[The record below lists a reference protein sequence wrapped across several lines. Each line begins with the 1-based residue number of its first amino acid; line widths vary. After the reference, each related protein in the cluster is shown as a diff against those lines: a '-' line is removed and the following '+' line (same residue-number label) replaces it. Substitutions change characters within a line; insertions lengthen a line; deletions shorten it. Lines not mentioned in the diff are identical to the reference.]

1 MRPQVHV
8 YIAVSLDGFIARE
21 NGTLDWL
28 EPMQVEGEDYGYAE
42 FFAGIDALVLGRST
56 YDSVLSFPQ
65 WPFAGKRVAV
75 LTHRPVATKHGES
88 FHAGQLTTL
97 LQELAA
103 ADIHA
108 VYLDGGQA
116 IRQGLR
122 EGLVDSITLNI
133 VPVLLGRGRP
143 LFDAS
148 VPLSHWQLESSR
160 AYATGLVQNR
170 YRLRP

>member
-8 YIAVSLDGFIARE
+8 YIAVSLDGFIARDD
-21 NGTLDWL
+21 GGLDWL
-28 EPMQVEGEDYGYAE
+28 EPMQVEGQDYGYAQ
-42 FFAGIDALVLGRST
+42 FFAGIDALVLGRNT

-65 WPFAGKRVAV
+65 WPFEGKRVVV
-75 LTHRPVATKHGES
+75 LTHRPVAPDHGETV
-88 FHAGQLTTL
+88 HAGPLATL
-97 LQELAA
+97 LQELAKTGVQG
-103 ADIHA
+103 

-122 EGLVDSITLNI
+122 ERLVDSITLNV

-160 AYATGLVQNR
+160 AYASGLVQNR

>member
-21 NGTLDWL
+21 DGTLDWL
-28 EPMQVEGEDYGYAE
+28 EPMQAEGEDYGYAE

-65 WPFAGKRVAV
+65 WPFEGKRVVV
-75 LTHRPVATKHGES
+75 LTHRPGAPKHGES
-88 FHAGQLTTL
+88 FHAGQLATL
-97 LQELAA
+97 LQDLAKA
-103 ADIHA
+103 GVQG
-108 VYLDGGQA
+108 VYLDGGHA

-122 EGLVDSITLNI
+122 EGLVDNLTLNV

-148 VPLSHWQLESSR
+148 VPLSHWQLELSR
-160 AYATGLVQNR
+160 AYSTGLVQNR